1 MCCDETAEYS
11 VFDGY
16 PNGDVGG
23 RKLRRLA
30 RIRRRGTLK
39 LGTEDIEEQS
49 RQAVGYCTR
58 CDITPA
64 IRRPCSLTPWP
75 HYKNRQKHGS
85 MESASCHSPFIRCIP
100 RGALRTSQRKQPIV
114 HKTITALKCL
124 VYWSYHVILRSTWA
138 RVCPNCGCGAG
149 AMMAVAWTIGP
160 LIGGPI
166 MTRLKM
172 SIPRTLFVVVIVHT
186 VMCFGYLVAML
197 LGCPEAEWAGTITQQ
212 GSAVLF
218 SQS

>member
-1 MCCDETAEYS
+1 MSLICPGKTCVFKSRLKRSDLTAGSRSESGSEVQTVGLTTEKARGCQMCCDETAEYS

-124 VYWSYHVILRSTWA
+124 VY
-138 RVCPNCGCGAG
+138 
-149 AMMAVAWTIGP
+149 
-160 LIGGPI
+160 
-166 MTRLKM
+166 
-172 SIPRTLFVVVIVHT
+172 
-186 VMCFGYLVAML
+186 
-197 LGCPEAEWAGTITQQ
+197 
-212 GSAVLF
+212 
-218 SQS
+218 